1 MQLISANII
10 DPVARRQ
17 FYGEV
22 EIQAGRIRTV
32 YNRGMVR
39 GSKPFL
45 VPGLVDAHVHI
56 ESSLLIPDEFARA
69 ALRHGVVGSV
79 SDPHEI
85 ANVLGV
91 EGIRYMR
98 RRASM
103 TPFRILFGA
112 PSCVPATPFESS
124 GAELGVEAIREL
136 LETGEAGYL
145 SEVMNYPGVI
155 SREPE
160 IMAKIAVARRLGV
173 PIDGHAPGLVGQQA
187 VAYAGAGISTDHECT
202 TLSEAR
208 DKLDAGM
215 LILLR
220 EGSAARDFDALHS
233 LIGTDTDRVML
244 CSDDKHPDELLEGYI
259 DRLVVRAIRNGQDVF
274 DVLRVAA
281 VNPVRHYGLP
291 LGLLQPGDSFDA
303 VQIDNVGD
311 FRVDKVW
318 LAGRRVVNDGICL
331 LPRQPVDRPNAF
343 HAEPVHARQLSIPH
357 PGSPCRVIV
366 ASDGRVV
373 TRQKRCPVPE
383 RDGCIAAD
391 PDGDVLFLAVVN
403 RYRPAPPAL
412 ALVQGFG
419 ITGSDGRGG
428 AIASSVA
435 HDSHNVVAVGTSA
448 EWLALAINAVI
459 HERGGLAAVD
469 ADGKRLLPLP
479 IAGLMSDGPAE
490 EVALAYRRMNLKA
503 RAMGSRLSAPF
514 MTLSFMSL
522 LVIPELKL
530 SDRGLFDGM
539 RFEFCDLGVGNGE
552 VPT

>member
-1 MQLISANII
+1 
-10 DPVARRQ
+10 
-17 FYGEV
+17 
-22 EIQAGRIRTV
+22 
-32 YNRGMVR
+32 
-39 GSKPFL
+39 
-45 VPGLVDAHVHI
+45 
-56 ESSLLIPDEFARA
+56 
-69 ALRHGVVGSV
+69 
-79 SDPHEI
+79 
-85 ANVLGV
+85 
-91 EGIRYMR
+91 
-98 RRASM
+98 
-103 TPFRILFGA
+103 
-112 PSCVPATPFESS
+112 
-124 GAELGVEAIREL
+124 
-136 LETGEAGYL
+136 
-145 SEVMNYPGVI
+145 
-155 SREPE
+155 
-160 IMAKIAVARRLGV
+160 
-173 PIDGHAPGLVGQQA
+173 
-187 VAYAGAGISTDHECT
+187 
-202 TLSEAR
+202 
-208 DKLDAGM
+208 M

-220 EGSAARDFDALHS
+220 EGSAARDFDALQS

-303 VQIDNVGD
+303 VQIDNVGN

-318 LAGRRVVNDGICL
+318 LAGRMVVNDGICL
-331 LPRQPVDRPNAF
+331 LPRHPVDRPNAF
-343 HAEPVHARQLSIPH
+343 NAEPVHAPQLSIPH

-366 ASDGRVV
+366 ASDGQVV
-373 TRQKRCPVPE
+373 TRQTCCPVPE
-383 RDGCIAAD
+383 KDGCIAAD
-391 PDGDVLFLAVVN
+391 PDSDVLFLAVVN

-459 HERGGLAAVD
+459 HECGGLAAVD
-469 ADGKRLLPLP
+469 ADGKRILPLP
-479 IAGLMSDGPAE
+479 IAGLMSDGPVE

-539 RFEFCDLGVGNGE
+539 RFEFCDLRAGDGE
-552 VPT
+552 VPA